1 MKAFSTICAFVLLAI
16 GVQLQAEEP
25 NALQKYTIT
34 LDRVEFQPDA
44 TYFYLSNG
52 TVYSNALLPIENE
65 LLKMWNPG
73 DHVDSVVMEE
83 VFESLRLI
91 NLEAQIMYLPQVALE
106 SFEHLPTIEK
116 IEKVRDLEYHML
128 KDFDRV
134 LELSDGSSWVS
145 SYDDDFNT
153 WKVGDHINISYVS
166 NGRDGDSA
174 VGSVKLSN
182 YDLIQA
188 KNYDSSYD
196 TFEPKIST
204 QDFPTIKKIER
215 NYSTVYLTL
224 SDGSR
229 WKSRVY
235 DKEDEQKFEVW
246 FVGDKVI
253 YEKDDPAFCAIT
265 NYCIIARDIEAE
277 ATIYFER
284 IE

>member
-1 MKAFSTICAFVLLAI
+1 MKAFSMICAFVLLAI

-25 NALQKYTIT
+25 SSLQKYTIT
-34 LDRVEFQPDA
+34 LDRVEFQPNA

-73 DHVDSVVMEE
+73 DYLDSIVMEE
-83 VFESLRLI
+83 LFESLRLI
-91 NLEAQIMYLPQVALE
+91 NLDAQIMYLPQVVLE

-116 IEKVRDLEYHML
+116 IEKVRNLEFHML
-128 KDFDRV
+128 KEFDRV
-134 LELSDGSSWVS
+134 LVLSDGSSWVS
-145 SYDDDFNT
+145 SYDDDFNM

-166 NGRDGDSA
+166 NDGDGDSA

-196 TFEPKIST
+196 TFKPKIST
-204 QDFPTIKKIER
+204 QDFPTIQNIKR
-215 NYSTVYLTL
+215 TYSTVFLAL

-229 WKSRVY
+229 WASRVY
-235 DKEDEQKFEVW
+235 DKEDEQKFEGW

-253 YEKDDPAFCAIT
+253 YKKDDPDFCAIT
-265 NYCIIARDIEAE
+265 NYCIIARDIEAD
-277 ATIYFER
+277 ATIYFDQ
-284 IE
+284 IK